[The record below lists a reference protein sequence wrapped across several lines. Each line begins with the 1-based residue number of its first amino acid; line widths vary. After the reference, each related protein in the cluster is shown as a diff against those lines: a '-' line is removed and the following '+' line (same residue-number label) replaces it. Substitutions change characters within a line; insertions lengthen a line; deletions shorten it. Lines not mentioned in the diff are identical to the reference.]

1 MPKTHRRAQQAWADF
16 WEIGCSLAKLNRDR
30 LRKQWQ
36 QEKQSRTPAAV
47 RRTPVIEARRQQLH
61 FGEGLIAEEVS
72 DLREEWM
79 KHADQVLED
88 EQLVATVYEALAKRS
103 PKSRTRGRRGTPA
116 EVVMRLLLLKHIRNW
131 SYEVLER
138 EVRANLVY
146 RDFTRVGAAKA
157 PDCKTMGRWGSGAGA
172 GDG

>member
-1 MPKTHRRAQQAWADF
+1 M
-16 WEIGCSLAKLNRDR
+16 
-30 LRKQWQ
+30 
-36 QEKQSRTPAAV
+36 
-47 RRTPVIEARRQQLH
+47 IEARRQQLH

-72 DLREEWM
+72 DLREPWM
-79 KHADQVLED
+79 KHADHVLED

-157 PDCKTMGRWGSGAGA
+157 HETDSIERLKSAQQDASPHPPNFAADVYQEV
-172 GDG
+172 